1 MKFHIYR
8 TSASF
13 LNQEKPCP
21 RAYGGERNKLG
32 RRNWFIDIDTIDQL
46 MELLDEIGVDLIISR
61 TLRQDFL
68 RQDLPEIEIY
78 DDYRE

>member
-8 TSASF
+8 TSDF

-21 RAYGGERNKLG
+21 RAYGGECDKFG
-32 RRNWFIDIDTIDQL
+32 RPHWFIDIYTIGQL
-46 MELLDEIGVDLIISR
+46 MEFRDEVGYDLIIGK
-61 TLRQDFL
+61 TFRQG
-68 RQDLPEIEIY
+68 LPEIEIY